1 MFCFPQK
8 YLQSLVVSYSV
19 KTNIQWRKMLS
30 GIQLSQTFSE
40 LQCLFLAGVHQ
51 TQPSSDSLLLEVV
64 KQVKVS
70 DLEDD
75 VLELPEEDTA
85 ASSSL

>member
-1 MFCFPQK
+1 MVEDTLSSLAFQK
-8 YLQSLVVSYSV
+8 CCS
-19 KTNIQWRKMLS
+19 KK
-30 GIQLSQTFSE
+30 FSE
-40 LQCLFLAGVHQ
+40 LKCLFMIGVHQ
-51 TQPSSDSLLLEVV
+51 TQPSSESLLLEVV

-85 ASSSL
+85 ASSNL

>member
-1 MFCFPQK
+1 MGYREVFWAAIP
-8 YLQSLVVSYSV
+8 V
-19 KTNIQWRKMLS
+19 TI
-30 GIQLSQTFSE
+30 
-40 LQCLFLAGVHQ
+40 GVYQ
-51 TQPSSDSLLLEVV
+51 AQPSSESLLLEVV

-85 ASSSL
+85 ASSNM